1 MLNSTEKGSLKINSV
16 SRAFPTFFSLY
27 GNKIFFCLVF
37 FKLCYFVAL
46 VVIAFLIIIGNIRE
60 QNEIE
65 DKIQECYQ
73 FLEEHESPTN

>member
-1 MLNSTEKGSLKINSV
+1 MNKKDPIFKWHEKL
-16 SRAFPTFFSLY
+16 LM
-27 GNKIFFCLVF
+27 
-37 FKLCYFVAL
+37 YFVAL

-65 DKIQECYQ
+65 NKIQECYQ

>member
-1 MLNSTEKGSLKINSV
+1 MNKKDPIFKWHEKL
-16 SRAFPTFFSLY
+16 LM
-27 GNKIFFCLVF
+27 
-37 FKLCYFVAL
+37 YFVAL
-46 VVIAFLIIIGNIRE
+46 VVIAFLIIIGNVRE

>member
-1 MLNSTEKGSLKINSV
+1 MGKKDPIFKWHEKL
-16 SRAFPTFFSLY
+16 LM
-27 GNKIFFCLVF
+27 
-37 FKLCYFVAL
+37 YFVAL

>member
-1 MLNSTEKGSLKINSV
+1 MDKKDPIFKWHEKILM
-16 SRAFPTFFSLY
+16 
-27 GNKIFFCLVF
+27 
-37 FKLCYFVAL
+37 YFVAL

>member
-1 MLNSTEKGSLKINSV
+1 MNKKDPIFKWHEKL
-16 SRAFPTFFSLY
+16 LM
-27 GNKIFFCLVF
+27 
-37 FKLCYFVAL
+37 YFVAL

>member
-1 MLNSTEKGSLKINSV
+1 MNKKDPIFKWHEKL
-16 SRAFPTFFSLY
+16 LM
-27 GNKIFFCLVF
+27 
-37 FKLCYFVAL
+37 YFVAL

-60 QNEIE
+60 QKEIE

>member
-1 MLNSTEKGSLKINSV
+1 MDKKDPIFKWHEKL
-16 SRAFPTFFSLY
+16 LM
-27 GNKIFFCLVF
+27 
-37 FKLCYFVAL
+37 YFVAL

>member
-1 MLNSTEKGSLKINSV
+1 MVKKDPIFKWHEKL
-16 SRAFPTFFSLY
+16 LM
-27 GNKIFFCLVF
+27 
-37 FKLCYFVAL
+37 YFVAL

>member
-1 MLNSTEKGSLKINSV
+1 IKMNKKDPIFKWHEKL
-16 SRAFPTFFSLY
+16 LM
-27 GNKIFFCLVF
+27 
-37 FKLCYFVAL
+37 YFVAL